1 MLSKEEEASMTPVT
15 RTRRAPSQCALW
27 RTDRCI
33 CASVIAI
40 LAWGIVFARTAM
52 AAEACEPAV
61 AQVVSIQG
69 RIEIQRAGQA
79 EWIRVERLDTRLCEG
94 DRLRVGP
101 LSRAALLI
109 GPETLIR
116 VDQNTAIGLRVTP
129 DETRVEF
136 DSGAIYSI
144 SRFPRRF
151 RIITPFVNAGVE
163 GTEFLVAVRADHAE
177 IAVYEGR
184 VAAED
189 RVGEPGA
196 RTLLRDG
203 QVARFARGAPPAVR
217 VLVNPAD
224 AVQWALYY
232 PPLDSEPIQE
242 LPACERLAAG
252 ERPGCFAARA
262 SKLLRLGRVENA
274 ERDIEAAL
282 ALAPGNADALAL
294 GSIIRV
300 VKNDKPGALDL
311 ARRAVSQD
319 PKSARA
325 VIALSYAQQADFKL
339 EDALASASRA
349 AELEPANA
357 VAQARRAELLL
368 SVGRIKDAEAAA
380 SAAVRASPADSR
392 ARTVLGF
399 AHLARLDT
407 APAREQLVQAAAL
420 DSSDPLPR
428 LGLGLAAIKDGKLAE
443 GRTEIEVAVA
453 LDPQN
458 ALLRSYLGKAYSD
471 ELRDALAEV
480 QLERAK
486 QLDPRD
492 PTAWFYNAIRLQA
505 LNRPG
510 EALEEL
516 QGSVERNES
525 RAVYRSR
532 LLLDQDQA
540 ARSASLAHI
549 YSDLGFDQLA
559 LSEGMR
565 ALNTDPRNF
574 AAHRFLAE
582 AYQTIPRFEL
592 ARVSELLQ
600 TQMLQPAASAVL
612 APRLGETRIPMPQGA
627 GPITASFHEFNPLFA
642 RDGHLLSLGGVI
654 GGQHTIGDEALY
666 AYRRGSRTVQ
676 FGQFYFETDGF
687 RENADLRQKSYS
699 LFYQDDFSVASS
711 WQLEGRTTRIDNGDV
726 RLQFDPATFSPNERK
741 RTETQSLRLGLRH
754 SPSPDSTWLASFI
767 TSERVENS
775 AFFFSFPGLL
785 IDLKDRF
792 QAGAESGELQYLG
805 RARSLDVIAGGGLVR
820 ERDSTRSVEVVTFD
834 PFPPDPPTETSAR
847 SRARHGNA
855 YAYGLWRA
863 PAGSIVT
870 TGLAVD
876 DFHDEV
882 RFSQR
887 RYSPKLGLV
896 VPMSTGTTVRA
907 AAFRSVRRL
916 ITTNRTLEPTQVA
929 GFNQLFDD
937 VNQTRSQR
945 LGAAIDQRFSRGL
958 FGGVELTRRD
968 LEVPILG
975 AGNTLSHYED
985 WDERLH
991 RAYASWVVTP
1001 QLGASIDYMYEH
1013 RLRELPPGVGDVI
1026 PVRTTTHY
1034 APFTITYHHPRGPF
1048 AAFRAGY
1055 VSQKVRFVD
1064 PSGAETAG
1072 EDDFWIADASLGT
1085 RLPRRLGSISL
1096 DVLNLFDERFRH
1108 QDTDF
1113 LGTARVPQ
1121 FQPKRLVLFRVRIN
1135 LS

>member
-1 MLSKEEEASMTPVT
+1 MEPAT
-15 RTRRAPSQCALW
+15 R
-27 RTDRCI
+27 
-33 CASVIAI
+33 
-40 LAWGIVFARTAM
+40 ARTKPQACTLARTLRRSATTFVAVFFLTVSIDRAAS

-61 AQVVSIQG
+61 AKVVSLQG
-69 RIEIQRAGQA
+69 RVEIQRAGQA
-79 EWIRVERLDTRLCEG
+79 DWIRVERLDTRLCEG
-94 DRLRVGP
+94 DRLRAGA
-101 LSRAALLI
+101 LSRAGLLI
-109 GPETLIR
+109 GPQALIR
-116 VDQNTAIGLRVTP
+116 VDQNTVIALRVTP

-136 DSGAIYSI
+136 DSGTVYSI
-144 SRFPRRF
+144 SRFPRRY

-163 GTEFLVAVRADHAE
+163 GTEFLVALGANHAE

-196 RTLLRDG
+196 RRLLQSG
-203 QVARFARGAPPAVR
+203 QAARFARGAPPAVGI
-217 VLVNPAD
+217 LVNPAD
-224 AVQWALYY
+224 AVHWALYY
-232 PPLDSEPIQE
+232 PPLDPEATGPSLFD
-242 LPACERLAAG
+242 LPDCARVAAAERARCL
-252 ERPGCFAARA
+252 AARA
-262 SKLLRLGRVENA
+262 GKLLRLGRVEDA
-274 ERDIEAAL
+274 GRDIEAAL
-282 ALAPGNADALAL
+282 ALAPENADALAL
-294 GSIIRV
+294 AAVVRV
-300 VKNDKPGALDL
+300 VKNDKPGALDF

-319 PKSARA
+319 ARSVRA
-325 VIALSYAQQADFKL
+325 LLALSYAQQADFKL
-339 EDALASASRA
+339 EDALAAASRA
-349 AELEPANA
+349 VELEPTNA

-368 SVGRIKDAEAAA
+368 SVGRITDAEAAA
-380 SAAVRASPADSR
+380 SAAVRANPADSR

-399 AHLARLDT
+399 AHLAKLDT
-407 APAREQLVQAAAL
+407 APAREELAQALAL
-420 DSSDPLPR
+420 DPSDPLPR
-428 LGLGLAAIKDGKLAE
+428 LGLGLATIKDGKLAE
-443 GRTEIEVAVA
+443 GRSEIEIAVA

-471 ELRDALAEV
+471 ELRDALAGT

-505 LNRPG
+505 INRPG

-516 QGSVERNES
+516 QGSIERNEN

-582 AYQTIPRFEL
+582 AYQTIPRYEI
-592 ARVSELLQ
+592 ARVSELMQ
-600 TQMLQPAASAVL
+600 SQMLQPAASAVL
-612 APRLGETRIPMPQGA
+612 APRLGETKLPIPQGA
-627 GPITASFHEFNPLFA
+627 GPITPSFHEFNPLFA
-642 RDGHLLSLGGVI
+642 RDGHLLSVGGVI
-654 GGQHTIGDEALY
+654 GGQDTIGDEALY
-666 AYRRGSRTVQ
+666 AYRHSSRTVQ

-699 LFYQDDFSVASS
+699 LFYQDDFTVASS
-711 WQLEGRTTRIDNGDV
+711 WQIEGRTTRLDNGDV

-741 RTETQSLRLGLRH
+741 RTDTESLRLGLRH
-754 SPSPDSTWLASFI
+754 SPSPDGTWLASFI

-785 IDLKDRF
+785 VDLDDRF
-792 QAGAESGELQYLG
+792 QARAQSAELQYLG
-805 RARSLDVIAGGGLVR
+805 RARRLDVIAGGGLVR
-820 ERDSTRSVEVVTFD
+820 HRDSTRTVEVVTFD
-834 PFPPDPPTETSAR
+834 PFPPLPPTETSIRAR
-847 SRARHGNA
+847 SRHGNG

-887 RYSPKLGLV
+887 RYSPKIGVV
-896 VPMSTGTTVRA
+896 VPIATGTTVRA
-907 AAFRSVRRL
+907 AAFRSVKRL
-916 ITTNRTLEPTQVA
+916 VATNQTLEPTQVA
-929 GFNQLFDD
+929 GFNQIFDD

-945 LGAAIDQRFSRGL
+945 LGAAIDQRFSRRL

-975 AGNTLSHYED
+975 ADSTLARFEN
-985 WDERLH
+985 WDERWH
-991 RAYASWVVTP
+991 RAYVSWVVHP
-1001 QLGASIDYMYEH
+1001 QLSASLDYVYE
-1013 RLRELPPGVGDVI
+1013 RRERELPPGTGDVF
-1026 PVRTTTHY
+1026 PARMGTHY
-1034 APFTITYHHPRGPF
+1034 APVTLTYHHARGAF

-1055 VSQKVRFVD
+1055 VSQELRFVD
-1064 PSGAETAG
+1064 PFGAETTP
-1072 EDDFWIADASLGT
+1072 ETDFWIADASLGY
-1085 RLPRRLGSISL
+1085 RLPRRLGSVSL
-1096 DVLNLFDERFRH
+1096 DVLNLFDEEFQY

-1113 LGTARVPQ
+1113 LGTARVPL
-1121 FQPKRLVLFRVRIN
+1121 FQPRRLVLFRVRIN
-1135 LS
+1135 L